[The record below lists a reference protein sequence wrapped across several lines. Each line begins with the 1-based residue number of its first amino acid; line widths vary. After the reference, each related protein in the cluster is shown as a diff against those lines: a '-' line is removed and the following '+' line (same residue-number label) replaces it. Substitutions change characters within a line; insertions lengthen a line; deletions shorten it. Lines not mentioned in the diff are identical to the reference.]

1 MKVLVDRDLC
11 ESNQVCVRLAPDV
24 FVVDDTDQLQL
35 RVETIGED
43 ARARVEKAVRACPRQ
58 ALAITDE

>member
-1 MKVLVDRDLC
+1 MRVLVDRDLC
-11 ESNQVCVRLAPDV
+11 EANQVCVRLAPDV
-24 FVVDDTDQLQL
+24 FLVDDADQLHL
-35 RVETIGED
+35 LVATIGED